1 MGTTQAI
8 KTDARAQVS
17 RRNSRRFQLDMV
29 WEGVLVGLA
38 AGGIVTL
45 YRLCLTLAERTLRFI
60 IPFAQAHPMALAGLI
75 ALMAAC
81 CLVVAKLVS
90 WEPYTQ
96 GSGIPQVDAE
106 VMGKLDMPWH
116 RVLAA
121 KFTEGTLLALSGL
134 SLGREG
140 PSIQLG
146 GMGGKAISRLLRRGR
161 GEERLLVTCGAAAGM
176 SAAFNAPLTGT
187 LFAIEEIHK
196 EFTPSLII
204 SAMASAVSADFLVSQ
219 VLGVRPVLRLAF
231 VQDLPH
237 VYYVLV
243 LLMGLVMGLLGALHN
258 RGMFL
263 LDEGLYGTV
272 LARVPYGGRLAL
284 PFALTLVAAFAA
296 PLLLDGGDT
305 IVELLKYPTMVP
317 FLTLVLLLVGKYT
330 LTSMCF
336 ASGAPGGTLF
346 PLCVMGMLAG
356 AVYGNVLT
364 NTCSMNAMYIVNFMV
379 LGIAGLFSSVVR
391 APVTGV
397 VLAFELTGSMDSLLA
412 ASIVSIVAYVVANI
426 TRTDPFY
433 ERLLGNLLDVTAKTP
448 RVRHKKEKVLHD
460 YTVGAG
466 SLLEGRCLRDI
477 DWPRGSMIVTVY
489 RAGTEIV
496 PNGDTRLQALDDLL
510 VIMDM
515 RAEDS
520 IQDHVWRL
528 CRSSLAT
535 EHTPRR

>member
-263 LDEGLYGTV
+263 LNEGLYGTV

-296 PLLLDGGDT
+296 PLLLDGGDA

-317 FLTLVLLLVGKYT
+317 FLTLVLLLVGKYA

-391 APVTGV
+391 IIGFPG
-397 VLAFELTGSMDSLLA
+397 FS
-412 ASIVSIVAYVVANI
+412 
-426 TRTDPFY
+426 F
-433 ERLLGNLLDVTAKTP
+433 
-448 RVRHKKEKVLHD
+448 
-460 YTVGAG
+460 
-466 SLLEGRCLRDI
+466 
-477 DWPRGSMIVTVY
+477 
-489 RAGTEIV
+489 
-496 PNGDTRLQALDDLL
+496 
-510 VIMDM
+510 
-515 RAEDS
+515 
-520 IQDHVWRL
+520 
-528 CRSSLAT
+528 RSFCTFSNS
-535 EHTPRR
+535 R

>member
-1 MGTTQAI
+1 MDTTQAM
-8 KTDARAQVS
+8 KTDARTQVG
-17 RRNSRRFQLDMV
+17 RRNSRRFQIDMV
-29 WEGVLVGLA
+29 WEGILVGLV

-45 YRLCLTLAERTLRFI
+45 YRLCLTLAERTLRSLI
-60 IPFAQAHPMALAGLI
+60 SLAQAYPMALVGLVI
-75 ALMAAC
+75 LMAAC
-81 CLVVAKLVS
+81 CLAVAKLVS

-106 VMGKLDMPWH
+106 AMGKLDMPWH
-116 RVLAA
+116 RVLMA

-146 GMGGKAISRLLRRGR
+146 GMGGKAVSKLLRRGR

-176 SAAFNAPLTGT
+176 SSAFNAPLTGT

-219 VLGVRPVLRLAF
+219 VLGVRPVLQLTF

-237 VYYVLV
+237 VYYVFV
-243 LLMGLVMGLLGALHN
+243 LLMGLAMGLLGALHN

-263 LDEGLYGTV
+263 LNEDFYGRT
-272 LARVPYGGRLAL
+272 LARVPYVGKLAL
-284 PFALTLVAAFAA
+284 PFVLTLVAAFVA
-296 PLLLDGGDT
+296 PLLLDGGDA
-305 IVELLKYPTMVP
+305 IVELLRYPTMVP
-317 FLTLVLLLVGKYT
+317 FLTIVLLLVGKYVF
-330 LTSMCF
+330 TSMCF

-356 AVYGNVLT
+356 AVYGNILT
-364 NTCSMNAMYIVNFMV
+364 NTCSMNATFIVNFMV

-391 APVTGV
+391 APVTAV

-412 ASIVSIVAYVVANI
+412 ASIVSITSYVVANI
-426 TRTDPFY
+426 TKTDPFY
-433 ERLLGNLLDVTAKTP
+433 ERLLGNLLDVTKKTP

-466 SLLEGRCLRDI
+466 SLLEGMCLKDV
-477 DWPRGSMIVTVY
+477 DWPKNSMIVTVY

-510 VIMDM
+510 VIMTTHE
-515 RAEDS
+515 EDS
-520 IQDHVWRL
+520 IQDHIWRL

>member
-1 MGTTQAI
+1 M
-8 KTDARAQVS
+8 
-17 RRNSRRFQLDMV
+17 
-29 WEGVLVGLA
+29 
-38 AGGIVTL
+38 
-45 YRLCLTLAERTLRFI
+45 
-60 IPFAQAHPMALAGLI
+60 
-75 ALMAAC
+75 
-81 CLVVAKLVS
+81 
-90 WEPYTQ
+90 
-96 GSGIPQVDAE
+96 
-106 VMGKLDMPWH
+106 
-116 RVLAA
+116 
-121 KFTEGTLLALSGL
+121 
-134 SLGREG
+134 
-140 PSIQLG
+140 
-146 GMGGKAISRLLRRGR
+146 
-161 GEERLLVTCGAAAGM
+161 
-176 SAAFNAPLTGT
+176 
-187 LFAIEEIHK
+187 
-196 EFTPSLII
+196 
-204 SAMASAVSADFLVSQ
+204 
-219 VLGVRPVLRLAF
+219 
-231 VQDLPH
+231 
-237 VYYVLV
+237 
-243 LLMGLVMGLLGALHN
+243 
-258 RGMFL
+258 
-263 LDEGLYGTV
+263 
-272 LARVPYGGRLAL
+272 

-296 PLLLDGGDT
+296 PLLLDGGDA

-317 FLTLVLLLVGKYT
+317 FLTLVLLLVGKYA